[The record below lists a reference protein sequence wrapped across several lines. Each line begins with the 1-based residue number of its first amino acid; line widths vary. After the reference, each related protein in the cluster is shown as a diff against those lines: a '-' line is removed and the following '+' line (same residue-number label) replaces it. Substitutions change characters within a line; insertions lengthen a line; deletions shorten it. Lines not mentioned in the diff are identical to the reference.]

1 MFSEVKSGDGSLK
14 LYSDDETGKLFSRF
28 KGGLSFAGFA
38 VVIGEQYNTDPGKTG
53 LLKVLA
59 EAQES
64 NLHDLAKR
72 VGTLQSLYPVS
83 RWTCDEEGDGAELA
97 KLFEHFA
104 EKLELKVSLTQQSLP
119 ADLNLSLQVIRRHF
133 KQRTI
138 QMPEGGILAGKVE
151 ALARMAPGE
160 AKPEDFEEVIVF
172 GAVVHKFDTETWPPS
187 SYVPGLP
194 RI

>member
-1 MFSEVKSGDGSLK
+1 MYTEIKSGDGSLQG
-14 LYSDDETGKLFSRF
+14 YSDDETGKLFSRF
-28 KGGLSFAGFA
+28 KGGISFAGFVA
-38 VVIGEQYNTDPGKTG
+38 VVGEAYNTDPDKPRP
-53 LLKVLA
+53 LKVLV

-138 QMPEGGILAGKVE
+138 QLPEGGILAGKIE
-151 ALARMAPGE
+151 ALARMDPGE
-160 AKPEDFEEVIVF
+160 AKAQESEEVIVL

-187 SYVPGLP
+187 SYTPKLP
-194 RI
+194 RV